1 LDLLAGLANLGCS
14 AFAVRSSLAT
24 LKFMDS
30 KDLTGC
36 ASAELFDHAL
46 TNARVD
52 PVLQSDDYW
61 MCVRALHLRPDRAI
75 FERAVSLCSDR
86 EPVARAVGADVLA
99 QLGTRE
105 GYPFASESAPI
116 LIFLLRDTDSRVIAS
131 ALYALGHLRRGESAE
146 LVTFADHPYQDVRCA
161 LAYTLG
167 GRSDDLACGALVILS
182 GDQDLDTRN
191 WATFG
196 LGTLCE
202 RDSTVIR
209 EALVTRLSDSDD
221 EVRGEAMVGLARRQD
236 VRTAGA
242 ILTELGRE
250 NVLNLAIEAAEEMP
264 RSEFL
269 PRLEELLAAH
279 PDDEGIQRAVERCR
293 SA

>member
-1 LDLLAGLANLGCS
+1 M
-14 AFAVRSSLAT
+14 T
-24 LKFMDS
+24 S
-30 KDLTGC
+30 KDLTAC
-36 ASAELFDHAL
+36 ANGELIDQAL

-52 PVLQSDDYW
+52 PGLQSDDYW
-61 MCVRALHLRPDRAI
+61 MCIRALHLRSDQAV
-75 FERAVSLCSDR
+75 FERAVSLCSDTD
-86 EPVARAVGADVLA
+86 PLIRAVAADILA
-99 QLGTRE
+99 QLGIRE
-105 GYPFASESAPI
+105 GYPFWTESTPV
-116 LIFLLRDTDSRVIAS
+116 LISLLRDTDSHVIAS
-131 ALYALGHLRRGESAE
+131 AIYALGHLKRGESAE
-146 LVTFADHPYQDVRCA
+146 LVAFADHPSQDVRCA

-196 LGTLCE
+196 LGAMCE
-202 RDSTVIR
+202 RDSNVIR
-209 EALVTRLSDSDD
+209 DALVTRLSDSDD

-236 VRTAGA
+236 VRAVEA
-242 ILTELGRE
+242 ILMELGRE
-250 NVLNLAIEAAEEMP
+250 DVSNLVIEAAEEMP

-279 PDDEGIQRAVERCR
+279 PDDEDIQRAVERCR